1 MEVTLGRLGWLWYT
15 KNRMTERVTK
25 NGEVRDIS
33 STQEGVGLREPNQ
46 EHAMS
51 GSDSIFTEAD
61 TIDELKANI
70 MDALRCHF
78 DQESD
83 IPAIIHLHYVK
94 DETLRYAPA
103 S

>member
-1 MEVTLGRLGWLWYT
+1 MNSSLPVQSILELFNQNHTEDLSSTVT
-15 KNRMTERVTK
+15 M
-25 NGEVRDIS
+25 I

-46 EHAMS
+46 EYAMS

-61 TIDELKANI
+61 TIDELKANF
-70 MDALRCHF
+70 M
-78 DQESD
+78 
-83 IPAIIHLHYVK
+83 